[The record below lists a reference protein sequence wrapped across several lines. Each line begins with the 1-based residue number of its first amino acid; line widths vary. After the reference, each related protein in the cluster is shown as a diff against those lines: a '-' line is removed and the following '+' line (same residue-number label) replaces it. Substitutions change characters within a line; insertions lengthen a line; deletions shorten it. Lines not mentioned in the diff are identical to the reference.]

1 METLEKK
8 GKGSALLPFLLF
20 IVIYLGAGL
29 YFQAQGVEMA
39 FYQFPSVTA
48 MFIALLLAFCQG
60 KGTIDQKFTVFAKGA
75 ANENVLTMLM
85 IYILAGAFSTVASA
99 MGGVDATVNLGLS
112 VIPVHFLAAGV
123 FVISA
128 FMGTATGTSMGTI
141 SAIVPIAVGVAEKGG
156 LSLPLFLGAC
166 LGGAMFGDN
175 LSMISDTTIAAT
187 RTQGCQL
194 RDKFR
199 VNFLI
204 ALPAAIITIIV
215 LLVVGRPETVTEMG
229 NLSFNVIKVIPYLAV
244 LVLALIGMNVFL
256 VLTIG
261 IFAAGIIGLA
271 LGDLDISLFAQSIWN
286 GFTGMNEVFFLSL
299 FCGGMSEMIA
309 HNGGI
314 TWLIEKLGRMMKGNK
329 SAQVGVAA
337 LVSLADCATA
347 NNTVAI
353 IVSGPMA
360 KNMSRI
366 HKVDPRRT
374 ASLLDVFSCVLQG
387 MIPWGAQLLTAASLT
402 TDIRRDHEPHRHPAL
417 YVVLLD
423 SGRRGHPLHFH
434 SLRRRHLPQ
443 GPLELGVRCGGVR
456 RGCQEGFSGAGAAGV
471 RADAHLTC
479 VSLAKIRPGAL
490 RRPVFFSSVRSPPE
504 AAW

>member
-166 LGGAMFGDN
+166 VGGAMFGDN

-187 RTQGCQL
+187 RGAGCEM
-194 RDKFR
+194 RDKFKMN
-199 VNFLI
+199 VAI
-204 ALPAAIITIIV
+204 AGVSAVIAIIIFVIIGSGTSTI
-215 LLVVGRPETVTEMG
+215 TESYEYS
-229 NLSFNVIKVIPYLAV
+229 LIKVVPYIFILAG
-244 LVLALIGMNVFL
+244 ALLGLNVFIL
-256 VLTIG
+256 LISGVVVAAVIGFGTSSFTFVEMAQAVGTGMADMFEISFFALFLRGVIGVVQELGGVEWVVHKMSRNVKSRKGAEYSMAAMVSAFDVAMENNTIA
-261 IFAAGIIGLA
+261 IIMAAPLCRPMAAEHNISPKRVASI
-271 LGDLDISLFAQSIWN
+271 LDIFSCIVQ
-286 GFTGMNEVFFLSL
+286 GMLPY
-299 FCGGMSEMIA
+299 
-309 HNGGI
+309 
-314 TWLIEKLGRMMKGNK
+314 
-329 SAQVGVAA
+329 SAQVLLCASFAGISPLAVVGNNFYCMVLAVVTLLAIHFGLGWTKEEKSGVKLYDEDLNVIAE
-337 LVSLADCATA
+337 
-347 NNTVAI
+347 
-353 IVSGPMA
+353 
-360 KNMSRI
+360 
-366 HKVDPRRT
+366 KVE
-374 ASLLDVFSCVLQG
+374 
-387 MIPWGAQLLTAASLT
+387 
-402 TDIRRDHEPHRHPAL
+402 H
-417 YVVLLD
+417 
-423 SGRRGHPLHFH
+423 
-434 SLRRRHLPQ
+434 
-443 GPLELGVRCGGVR
+443 
-456 RGCQEGFSGAGAAGV
+456 
-471 RADAHLTC
+471 
-479 VSLAKIRPGAL
+479 
-490 RRPVFFSSVRSPPE
+490 
-504 AAW
+504 

>member
-166 LGGAMFGDN
+166 VGGAMFGDN

-271 LGDLDISLFAQSIWN
+271 LGDLDIPLFAQSIWN

-366 HKVDPRRT
+366 HKVDQPHH
-374 ASLLDVFSCVLQG
+374 
-387 MIPWGAQLLTAASLT
+387 
-402 TDIRRDHEPHRHPAL
+402 DIRRDHEPHRHPAL

>member
-166 LGGAMFGDN
+166 VGGAMFGDN

-187 RTQGCQL
+187 
-194 RDKFR
+194 
-199 VNFLI
+199 
-204 ALPAAIITIIV
+204 A
-215 LLVVGRPETVTEMG
+215 VVPRMEPTERSMPP
-229 NLSFNVIKVIPYLAV
+229 VRMMKVIP
-244 LVLALIGMNVFL
+244 
-256 VLTIG
+256 
-261 IFAAGIIGLA
+261 AA
-271 LGDLDISLFAQSIWN
+271 S
-286 GFTGMNEVFFLSL
+286 TM
-299 FCGGMSEMIA
+299 
-309 HNGGI
+309 
-314 TWLIEKLGRMMKGNK
+314 LIEAWRVIFSRLLSVKKLGAIKPKTATIRMRIGRMP
-329 SAQVGVAA
+329 
-337 LVSLADCATA
+337 
-347 NNTVAI
+347 TVCI
-353 IVSGPMA
+353 
-360 KNMSRI
+360 
-366 HKVDPRRT
+366 
-374 ASLLDVFSCVLQG
+374 
-387 MIPWGAQLLTAASLT
+387 
-402 TDIRRDHEPHRHPAL
+402 
-417 YVVLLD
+417 
-423 SGRRGHPLHFH
+423 
-434 SLRRRHLPQ
+434 
-443 GPLELGVRCGGVR
+443 
-456 RGCQEGFSGAGAAGV
+456 
-471 RADAHLTC
+471 
-479 VSLAKIRPGAL
+479 
-490 RRPVFFSSVRSPPE
+490 RSPINIFFAE
-504 AAW
+504 ADFATGAEVSFGMLIVALP

>member
-99 MGGVDATVNLGLS
+99 MGGVDSTVNLGLS
-112 VIPVHFLAAGV
+112 VVPVHFLAAGV

-128 FMGTATGTSMGTI
+128 FMGTATGTSVGTI
-141 SAIVPIAVGVAEKGG
+141 SAIVPIAVGVADKGG
-156 LSLPLFLGAC
+156 LSLPLCVGAC
-166 LGGAMFGDN
+166 VGGAMFGDN

-271 LGDLDISLFAQSIWN
+271 LGDLDIPLFAQSIWN

-402 TDIRRDHEPHRHPAL
+402 TIYGVTMNPIDILPYMWYCWILAAVGILSIFIPFADGICRKDPWNWEYDVAE
-417 YVVLLD
+417 
-423 SGRRGHPLHFH
+423 SGVAAKKA
-434 SLRRRHLPQ
+434 S
-443 GPLELGVRCGGVR
+443 LELER
-456 RGCQEGFSGAGAAGV
+456 QESAQ
-471 RADAHLTC
+471 TP
-479 VSLAKIRPGAL
+479 I
-490 RRPVFFSSVRSPPE
+490 
-504 AAW
+504 

>member
-141 SAIVPIAVGVAEKGG
+141 SAIVPIAVGVAEKGVV
-156 LSLPLFLGAC
+156 SLPQFQRACVVGA
-166 LGGAMFGDN
+166 LVGDN
-175 LSMISDTTIAAT
+175 LYMHSDTTIAAT

-271 LGDLDISLFAQSIWN
+271 LGDLDIPLFAQSIWN

-402 TDIRRDHEPHRHPAL
+402 TIYGVTMNPIDILPYMWYCWILAAVGILSIFIPFADGICRKDPWNWEYDVAE
-417 YVVLLD
+417 
-423 SGRRGHPLHFH
+423 SGVAAKTA
-434 SLRRRHLPQ
+434 S
-443 GPLELGVRCGGVR
+443 LELER
-456 RGCQEGFSGAGAAGV
+456 QESAQ
-471 RADAHLTC
+471 TP
-479 VSLAKIRPGAL
+479 I
-490 RRPVFFSSVRSPPE
+490 
-504 AAW
+504 